1 MTAAVADLGGSDGWA
16 PGVERLP
23 RFTAARQ
30 EPAAGVGLPDDGAA
44 AAAAASE
51 AAAVDAEQAAID
63 ADGALAVAMTGVH
76 DLDQQIM
83 AGEDVPEA
91 DYLRAQSRQQRARL
105 VATGA
110 RERATSARQAAD
122 QAATAAALA
131 SVVDDARALAAG
143 DTAREV
149 EDLVADLDR
158 TVTRLLELQNQHR
171 EQVRTVARRL
181 ADSGVAWEPAPSTAD
196 VAWHGLL
203 VRGRIV
209 TVEGFTVDGRTVD
222 AGAIDGVISST
233 ARKLGAGR

>member
-110 RERATSARQAAD
+110 RERATSARQAA
-122 QAATAAALA
+122 AAAALA

-158 TVTRLLELQNQHR
+158 TVIRLLELQGQHR
-171 EQVRTVARRL
+171 EQVRTVGRRL
-181 ADSGVAWEPAPSTAD
+181 ADAGVAWEPAPSTAP
-196 VAWHGLL
+196 VAWHGLA

-209 TVEGFTVDGRTVD
+209 SVEGFTVDGRTVD
-222 AGAIDGVISST
+222 AGDIDSVISSL